1 MATKTITMT
10 ETKPGS
16 PDGATVKT
24 YEQGVTYEDV
34 PDALADEFLRAK
46 WAVEGT
52 GKKKAG
58 AATATEPSAA

>member
-16 PDGATVKT
+16 PDGATVNT
-24 YEQGVTYEDV
+24 YEKGVTYEDM

-52 GKKKAG
+52 GKKKSG
-58 AATATEPSAA
+58 TAAVAEPPAA